1 LPKIENS
8 ALFFQVWDF
17 TFCHMIGVI
26 RSTCD
31 YLKLLT
37 QLVPVVNVQHFCH
50 LLEQEALASPEERQ
64 V

>member
-1 LPKIENS
+1 
-8 ALFFQVWDF
+8 
-17 TFCHMIGVI
+17 MIGVI